1 MVTAS
6 FGSKVISPNP
16 YPPPRLRVGLA
27 FAGTSTRM
35 DGQVCGNVGVIATSL
50 IQYGQGR
57 QVKRPQLSC
66 RLEWSEI
73 RLRSNVHNRTEGHA
87 AMGAHSESMVYQL
100 PEAIIAVGGRMVGE
114 RNGGLRFVVAKI
126 SAHDDRELLR
136 TQRFIVDV
144 SSPAIGQR

>member
-1 MVTAS
+1 M
-6 FGSKVISPNP
+6 P
-16 YPPPRLRVGLA
+16 
-27 FAGTSTRM
+27 
-35 DGQVCGNVGVIATSL
+35 
-50 IQYGQGR
+50 
-57 QVKRPQLSC
+57 
-66 RLEWSEI
+66 
-73 RLRSNVHNRTEGHA
+73 
-87 AMGAHSESMVYQL
+87 AHSESMVYQL